1 LNAQSL
7 RLGLG
12 CALGAGLLWGMVFI
26 APVLLPGYPAIYLSA
41 ARYLAFGL
49 IALVLAIFD
58 WKQLRSLSKADWLCA
73 LELSFIGNLLYYSF
87 LAAAIQIAGAPLPTM
102 IIGALPVV
110 ISICSN
116 LHQASMPWRKL
127 LGPLSL
133 ICLGIALVHRDEWNH
148 LSGLSAVTGQA
159 QSGLD
164 TQFLMGGIFA
174 LAAVACWTWYPIRN
188 SRWLKL
194 RPNIN
199 STTWANAQGLATL
212 PLAFFA
218 VVMIGL
224 AQNGTIAQLVTGL
237 SVSGTSLGWRP
248 FHQVSEQTSIF
259 EALLGPTPML
269 FLGLMLAIGLGASWL
284 GTLLWNR
291 ASQVLPATLMG
302 QLIVFETLA
311 AMFYAFIHRG
321 EWPGALT
328 WAGIVLLIAGVV
340 LGVRAFRM
348 QIGEA

>member
-1 LNAQSL
+1 MTAQYL

-12 CALGAGLLWGMVFI
+12 CALGAGLLWGVVFV
-26 APVLLPGYPAIYLSA
+26 APVLLPGYPAVYLSA

-49 IALVLAIFD
+49 IALGLAVFD
-58 WKQLRSLSKADWLCA
+58 RKQLKALSRADWRA
-73 LELSFIGNLLYYSF
+73 AFELSLIGNLLYYSC
-87 LAAAIQIAGAPLPTM
+87 LAGAIQVAGAPLPTM

-116 LHQASMPWRKL
+116 LHQASMPWRSL
-127 LGPLSL
+127 LAPLTL
-133 ICLGIALVHRDEWNH
+133 ISIGIGLVHRDEWNH
-148 LSGLSAVTGQA
+148 LSQHGDQSALG
-159 QSGLD
+159 
-164 TQFLMGGIFA
+164 TQFLTGTVLS

-194 RPNIN
+194 RPSIN

-212 PLAFFA
+212 PLAFLA
-218 VVMIGL
+218 VCVMGL
-224 AQNGTIAQLVTGL
+224 AQGGTFTRMSGL
-237 SVSGTSLGWRP
+237 AWRP
-248 FHQVSEQTSIF
+248 FPQIDVDSSVIT
-259 EALLGPTPML
+259 ALLGPTPML

-291 ASQVLPATLMG
+291 ASQLLPASLMG

-311 AMFYAFIHRG
+311 ALLYAFIHRS

-328 WAGIVLLIAGVV
+328 WAGIILLIAGVV
-340 LGVRAFRM
+340 LGVRAFRN
-348 QIGEA
+348 QVQANPH